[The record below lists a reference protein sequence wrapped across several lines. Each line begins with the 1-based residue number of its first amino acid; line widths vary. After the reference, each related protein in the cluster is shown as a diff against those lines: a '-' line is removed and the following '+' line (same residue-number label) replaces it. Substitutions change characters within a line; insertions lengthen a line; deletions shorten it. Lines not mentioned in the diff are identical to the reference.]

1 MRPAA
6 FVASSAFLIALSIA
20 SVFIGSGH
28 FSATEVWG
36 SLLGSDAVPDVTSVI
51 VRDYRVPRTLMALL
65 VGMALGVA
73 GVLMQT
79 TARNPLAD
87 PGLLGVN
94 AGAYLAVVL
103 AALVTGATLKAGL
116 IVAAL
121 VGAGVATIVVHI
133 IGARGLGA
141 GTPAK
146 LVLTGV
152 AVTAVA
158 TGIASAISLMHAD
171 IFDKVRYWRSG
182 SLQGVTWDALRVA
195 LPFILVGLAT
205 GLVLTSHLNALL
217 LGDDSAR
224 GLGVSVHK
232 VRLLSAVS
240 TTLLAGAATAV
251 AGPISFVGLM
261 VPHAARTVVGP
272 DLRWL
277 LPAALIVGPALVLS
291 ADIVG
296 RLLLPGELPMG
307 VVTAFVGAP
316 VLVYLVRRRLR
327 T

>member
-1 MRPAA
+1 MRPAV
-6 FVASSAFLIALSIA
+6 FVASSLLLGGLLVA
-20 SVFIGSGH
+20 SVFVGSGH
-28 FSATEVWG
+28 FAPAEVWAG
-36 SLLGSDAVPDVTSVI
+36 LTGSDMIPDATSVI
-51 VRDYRVPRTLMALL
+51 VRGYRLPRTLLGLL

-103 AALVTGATLKAGL
+103 AALFLGATMNAGL
-116 IVAAL
+116 VLAAL
-121 VGAGVATIVVHI
+121 VGAGIATLVVHL
-133 IGARGLGA
+133 IGARGLAG

-152 AVTAVA
+152 AVTAIA

-182 SLQGVTWDALRVA
+182 SLQGATWESLRVIA
-195 LPFILVGLAT
+195 PFIIIGLAL
-205 GLVLTSHLNALL
+205 GLVLTGPLNTLL
-217 LGDDSAR
+217 LGEDSAR
-224 GLGVSVHK
+224 GLGVNVTR
-232 VRLLSAVS
+232 VQVLSALS
-240 TTLLAGAATAV
+240 TALLAGAATAA

-261 VPHAARTVVGP
+261 VPHAVRSVVGP

-277 LPAALIVGPALVLS
+277 LPASLVAGPVLVLS
-291 ADIVG
+291 ADIAG

-307 VVTAFVGAP
+307 VVTALIGAP
-316 VLVYLVRRRLR
+316 VLVYLVRKRVRV
-327 T
+327 